1 MGVTAI
7 EREAAYGNCGDKG
20 GLLAGL
26 QSEENN

>member
-1 MGVTAI
+1 MTVI
-7 EREAAYGNCGDKG
+7 KREAAYDNCGDKG